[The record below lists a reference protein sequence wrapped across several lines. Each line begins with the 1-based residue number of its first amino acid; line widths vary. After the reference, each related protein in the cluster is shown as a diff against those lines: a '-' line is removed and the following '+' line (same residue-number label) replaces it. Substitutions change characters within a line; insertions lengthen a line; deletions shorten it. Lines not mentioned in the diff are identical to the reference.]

1 MSPTGPHSPD
11 KEETSEPQIPQYK
24 ILTIDMSVLA
34 VSLFQQAKLTI
45 DVVFIPLLRGKF
57 LERHVT
63 VAGLLVQTS
72 PTFEFIVGDHCDYCK
87 IQL

>member
-1 MSPTGPHSPD
+1 
-11 KEETSEPQIPQYK
+11 
-24 ILTIDMSVLA
+24 MSVLA

-63 VAGLLVQTS
+63 VAGLLVQTG